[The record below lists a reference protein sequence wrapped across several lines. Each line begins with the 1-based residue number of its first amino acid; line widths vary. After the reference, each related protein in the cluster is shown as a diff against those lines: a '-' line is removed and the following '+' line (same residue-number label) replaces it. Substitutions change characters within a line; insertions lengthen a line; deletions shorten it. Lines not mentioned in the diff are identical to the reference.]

1 MNSSARPPLM
11 ASAWAPLLR
20 EALAREGRFR
30 WPLRGTSMV
39 PTLPVECEIEVAPLP
54 ERMPRQLS
62 LGSLVVFAAG
72 DTLIAHRLV
81 RRTGGQWVLQGDGRL
96 APDPLVEP
104 GQVLG
109 VVTAAYEDGHRCWPD
124 RAEPALRWF
133 WVARYYLLRP
143 IRFTCHALRDLRKR
157 I

>member
-54 ERMPRQLS
+54 ERAQI
-62 LGSLVVFAAG
+62 GSLVVIAVG

-81 RRTGGQWVLQGDGRL
+81 CRAGGQWVTQGDGRRT
-96 APDPLVEP
+96 PDPPVEP
-104 GQVLG
+104 EHILG
-109 VVTAAYEDGHRCWPD
+109 VVVAAYQDGRRCWPD
-124 RAEPALRWF
+124 RAEPVRRWF
-133 WVARYYLLRP
+133 WVARCYLLRP
-143 IRFTCHALRDLRKR
+143 IRFIWHALRGR
-157 I
+157 